1 MTFQGAPGLYGNVEI
16 SNQSDGIFIGGDPDG
31 LRSLA
36 ALLLYLAE
44 CHEHPGFLMPRGSWC
59 HVHLYAQH
67 TVERLNSLTPLSVD
81 TMITRLDAKGTGRF
95 PEKYYEDKGIYAAWV
110 RHRRRNTKEKV
121 TQQTKKSGK
130 KKRGEP
136 PSR

>member
-1 MTFQGAPGLYGNVEI
+1 MAFKGAPSIYGNLEI
-16 SNQSDGIFIGGDPDG
+16 SNHSDGIFIGGDPDG

-44 CHEHPGFLMPRGSWC
+44 CHEDPEFPMPCGSWC

-67 TVERLNSLTPLSVD
+67 PVERLNSLTPLSVD
-81 TMITRLDAKGTGRF
+81 TMITRLDAKGTRRF

-121 TQQTKKSGK
+121 MQPA
-130 KKRGEP
+130 KKRRRKKLPRGG
-136 PSR
+136 S